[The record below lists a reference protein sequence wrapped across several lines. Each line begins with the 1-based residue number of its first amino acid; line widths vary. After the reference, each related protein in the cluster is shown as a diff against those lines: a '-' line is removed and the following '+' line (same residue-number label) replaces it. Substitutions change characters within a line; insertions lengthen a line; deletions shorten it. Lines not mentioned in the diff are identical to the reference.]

1 MLKSLRAEIQRT
13 RDEILEHQGSGELT
27 MILISVVDASAEGG
41 AQDLPC
47 VGHCCDY
54 HLAGERRRL
63 YFPGDD
69 PEPMARALLDHAHR
83 IEGGGKFRPVPV
95 FMPQQEV
102 PVEAVTITAPPEGL
116 THAEHAARLYGAL
129 RTAA

>member
-1 MLKSLRAEIQRT
+1 
-13 RDEILEHQGSGELT
+13 

-54 HLAGERRRL
+54 HLAGER
-63 YFPGDD
+63 